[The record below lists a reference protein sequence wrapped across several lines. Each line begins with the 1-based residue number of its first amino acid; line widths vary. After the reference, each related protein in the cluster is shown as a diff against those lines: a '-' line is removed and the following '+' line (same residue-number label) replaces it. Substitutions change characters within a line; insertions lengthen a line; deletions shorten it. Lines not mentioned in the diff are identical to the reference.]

1 MKGVVEAALSMHAVI
16 KLKGKARSIRERLEM
31 KRMLAAQRAAIGP
44 AASAAAGGSDASE
57 LGGLAKQPAAVNPA
71 AAEAADA
78 SDSGSSSTAPAARRR
93 RGSFDAS
100 QENGGFVEAG
110 TTPTAQPV
118 KAGGGAGAVGGA
130 KPERKQRRG
139 KKARRLSVAAMSTD
153 EDVQLTKDAQKRSAV
168 FNSMVTRYWKLLMN
182 EGNGECIDYDVYS
195 RMHTRI
201 AKTLMGAG
209 NFDVTAALKTA
220 SEDWDHDVV
229 DAADMSLEKLQASLF
244 ELAELWIEHLM
255 EHLGTQIDVRHITT
269 EQLCLFL
276 TLVLDNISTPR
287 CYFEDMGL
295 VDLLMEGAE
304 KSLMDLYTAET
315 EKPDEVRVS
324 QTRAVGV

>member
-100 QENGGFVEAG
+100 QENGGFEAG

-139 KKARRLSVAAMSTD
+139 KKARRLSVAATSTD
-153 EDVQLTKDAQKRSAV
+153 EDVQLTQDAQKRSAV

>member
-93 RGSFDAS
+93 RDSFDAS
-100 QENGGFVEAG
+100 QENGGFEAG

-139 KKARRLSVAAMSTD
+139 KKARRLSVAATSTD
-153 EDVQLTKDAQKRSAV
+153 EDVQLTQDAQKRSAV

>member
-44 AASAAAGGSDASE
+44 AASAAAGGSDTSE
-57 LGGLAKQPAAVNPA
+57 EGVLAKQPAAVNPA

-244 ELAELWIEHLM
+244 ELAQLWI
-255 EHLGTQIDVRHITT
+255 EHLGTQIDVKHITT

>member
-100 QENGGFVEAG
+100 QENGGFEAG

-153 EDVQLTKDAQKRSAV
+153 EDVQLTQDAQKRSAV

-195 RMHTRI
+195 RLHTRI

-276 TLVLDNISTPR
+276 TLVLDNISTPH
-287 CYFEDMGL
+287 CYFEDIGL